1 MKNDSSLLPVGL
13 LQSPLLGETL
23 HFDVTSE
30 EGVQILHSGNH
41 WLTIS
46 TVRVYDSLHQTLP
59 HSIKMQDAA
68 LLNTKDEKIVV
79 HYANVQQQK
88 NLSDCGLFAIDFA
101 MSICNE

>member
-1 MKNDSSLLPVGL
+1 MTVLFYQWVCSKAHFWVKPY
-13 LQSPLLGETL
+13 T
-23 HFDVTSE
+23 FDVTLE

-88 NLSDCGLFAIDFA
+88 NFSDCGLFAIAFA